1 MVRMAASRGI
11 FTKIGRALGDSFLFC
26 ANINVLPGGEGTR
39 ESLLIPAQAAP
50 AEIIV
55 GQTVPRD
62 TVRRDVVPRDGTVA
76 AEAVSSLEL
85 ERSVFD
91 SSETEI
97 LSAAFA
103 KAWAYVEFD
112 PTLGMLETSERQSEL
127 ARCLMAI
134 LKLGDCNPTSIAN
147 SAIVLMRRNQSR
159 TLRTGIATGLG
170 HPRREAVAR

>member
-1 MVRMAASRGI
+1 M
-11 FTKIGRALGDSFLFC
+11 
-26 ANINVLPGGEGTR
+26 
-39 ESLLIPAQAAP
+39 PAQAAP
-50 AEIIV
+50 AEINV
-55 GQTVPRD
+55 RQGLPRD
-62 TVRRDVVPRDGTVA
+62 AA

-112 PTLGMLETSERQSEL
+112 PTLGMLETDERQSEL

-147 SAIVLMRRNQSR
+147 SAIALMRKNQSR
-159 TLRTGIATGLG
+159 IRRT
-170 HPRREAVAR
+170 VAR

>member
-1 MVRMAASRGI
+1 MCCRGA
-11 FTKIGRALGDSFLFC
+11 G
-26 ANINVLPGGEGTR
+26 GTR
-39 ESLLIPAQAAP
+39 ESLLIAAQAAS
-50 AEIIV
+50 ADIIV
-55 GQTVPRD
+55 RHSVHRD
-62 TVRRDVVPRDGTVA
+62 AIVA

-97 LSAAFA
+97 LSTAFA

-112 PTLGMLETSERQSEL
+112 PTLGMLETNERQSEL

-147 SAIVLMRRNQSR
+147 SAIALMRRNQSR
-159 TLRTGIATGLG
+159 SLRTRIATGLANP
-170 HPRREAVAR
+170 PRMTVAR

>member
-1 MVRMAASRGI
+1 
-11 FTKIGRALGDSFLFC
+11 
-26 ANINVLPGGEGTR
+26 
-39 ESLLIPAQAAP
+39 LIPAQAAS
-50 AEIIV
+50 AEVIA
-55 GQTVPRD
+55 RRN
-62 TVRRDVVPRDGTVA
+62 VRREAVAA

-112 PTLGMLETSERQSEL
+112 PTLGMLDACERQSEL

-134 LKLGDCNPTSIAN
+134 LKLGDSNPTSIAN
-147 SAIVLMRRNQSR
+147 SAIALMRKNQSR
-159 TLRTGIATGLG
+159 ILQPHMAPGIANS
-170 HPRREAVAR
+170 RRLAVAR

>member
-1 MVRMAASRGI
+1 MTDFFIAVVSSLL
-11 FTKIGRALGDSFLFC
+11 LGD
-26 ANINVLPGGEGTR
+26 EGRR

-50 AEIIV
+50 ADV
-55 GQTVPRD
+55 MVRQSVPRD
-62 TVRRDVVPRDGTVA
+62 AVIA

-112 PTLGMLETSERQSEL
+112 PTLGLLEADERQAEL

-147 SAIVLMRRNQSR
+147 AAIALMRKNQSR
-159 TLRTGIATGLG
+159 NLRTRVAPGLANS
-170 HPRREAVAR
+170 PRVMLAR

>member
-1 MVRMAASRGI
+1 M
-11 FTKIGRALGDSFLFC
+11 
-26 ANINVLPGGEGTR
+26 
-39 ESLLIPAQAAP
+39 IPAQAVP
-50 AEIIV
+50 AEV
-55 GQTVPRD
+55 V
-62 TVRRDVVPRDGTVA
+62 VRHNVLRDVVAT

-112 PTLGMLETSERQSEL
+112 PTLSMLEARERQSEL

-147 SAIVLMRRNQSR
+147 SAIALMRKNQSR
-159 TLRTGIATGLG
+159 ILRVPVAPGPANS
-170 HPRREAVAR
+170 RRVAAAR

>member
-1 MVRMAASRGI
+1 
-11 FTKIGRALGDSFLFC
+11 
-26 ANINVLPGGEGTR
+26 
-39 ESLLIPAQAAP
+39 LISAQAAP
-50 AEIIV
+50 ADVIV
-55 GQTVPRD
+55 RSSVLRD
-62 TVRRDVVPRDGTVA
+62 TA
-76 AEAVSSLEL
+76 ADAVSSLEL

-112 PTLGMLETSERQSEL
+112 STLGMLEADDRQAEL

-147 SAIVLMRRNQSR
+147 TAIALMRKNYSRN
-159 TLRTGIATGLG
+159 LRTRAAPSLANS
-170 HPRREAVAR
+170 RRVMLAR

>member
-1 MVRMAASRGI
+1 MTDFSI
-11 FTKIGRALGDSFLFC
+11 ALISIL
-26 ANINVLPGGEGTR
+26 LPGGEGTR

-50 AEIIV
+50 AEVIV
-55 GQTVPRD
+55 RQTVVQQTVVRQ
-62 TVRRDVVPRDGTVA
+62 TVRRDAIVA

-97 LSAAFA
+97 LSAAFS

-112 PTLGMLETSERQSEL
+112 STLGMLDARERQSEL

-134 LKLGDCNPTSIAN
+134 LKLGDGNPTSIAN
-147 SAIVLMRRNQSR
+147 SAIALMRKNQSR
-159 TLRTGIATGLG
+159 ILRPRIASGLANS
-170 HPRREAVAR
+170 RRMAVAR

>member
-1 MVRMAASRGI
+1 
-11 FTKIGRALGDSFLFC
+11 
-26 ANINVLPGGEGTR
+26 
-39 ESLLIPAQAAP
+39 LIAAQAAS
-50 AEIIV
+50 ADIIV
-55 GQTVPRD
+55 RHSVHRD
-62 TVRRDVVPRDGTVA
+62 AIVA

-97 LSAAFA
+97 LSTAFA

-112 PTLGMLETSERQSEL
+112 PTLGMLETNERQSEL

-147 SAIVLMRRNQSR
+147 SAIALMRRNQSR
-159 TLRTGIATGLG
+159 SLRTRIATGLANP
-170 HPRREAVAR
+170 PRMTVAR

>member
-1 MVRMAASRGI
+1 MS
-11 FTKIGRALGDSFLFC
+11 
-26 ANINVLPGGEGTR
+26 LPGGEGTR
-39 ESLLIPAQAAP
+39 ENLLIPAQAVS

-55 GQTVPRD
+55 RHSVHRD
-62 TVRRDVVPRDGTVA
+62 ATVA

-85 ERSVFD
+85 ERSIFD

-97 LSAAFA
+97 LSTAFA

-147 SAIVLMRRNQSR
+147 SAIALMRRNQSR
-159 TLRTGIATGLG
+159 TFSTRMATGLENSL
-170 HPRREAVAR
+170 RVTIAR

>member
-1 MVRMAASRGI
+1 
-11 FTKIGRALGDSFLFC
+11 
-26 ANINVLPGGEGTR
+26 
-39 ESLLIPAQAAP
+39 LIPAQAAP

-55 GQTVPRD
+55 RHTAHRD
-62 TVRRDVVPRDGTVA
+62 ATVA

-112 PTLGMLETSERQSEL
+112 PTLGMLETNERQSEL

-147 SAIVLMRRNQSR
+147 SAIALMRRHQSR
-159 TLRTGIATGLG
+159 ALRTRVATRLENSPRVAIA
-170 HPRREAVAR
+170 R

>member
-1 MVRMAASRGI
+1 M
-11 FTKIGRALGDSFLFC
+11 
-26 ANINVLPGGEGTR
+26 
-39 ESLLIPAQAAP
+39 IPAQAAS
-50 AEIIV
+50 AEV
-55 GQTVPRD
+55 VVRQSA
-62 TVRRDVVPRDGTVA
+62 RRDAVA
-76 AEAVSSLEL
+76 AIEAVSSLEL

-112 PTLGMLETSERQSEL
+112 PTLGIFEASERQSEL

-147 SAIVLMRRNQSR
+147 SAIALMRKNHSR
-159 TLRTGIATGLG
+159 ILRTRIAG
-170 HPRREAVAR
+170 VANAHRVALAR